1 MDLEVPRS
9 SRGGGTSHFNG
20 LAGQSELIASQKPD
34 WEAYGKQRRD
44 FSGAALRISSSSP
57 ATREDAAGTHA
68 TAELALFGSK
78 AAIRCSCS
86 DHCTT
91 FAPGRSWQSRCWRL
105 SLPGRLRWDAS
116 TNCMRAIGQGE
127 RALEAETNGLDAA
140 LTLIDEGLGFSEE
153 TSERFS
159 DPYLHRLR
167 GDILLKRDPANPA
180 PADVARARISNDCE
194 TRGDGRRTRRSLSAW
209 LASAQSASVR
219 RTPTHMSSGSA
230 RRSLHSLAHALADNS
245 RTSPTFAA
253 LPSTGCAR

>member
-9 SRGGGTSHFNG
+9 SRGGGTIDFNG
-20 LAGQSELIASQKPD
+20 LAGQIELIASQKPD

-78 AAIRCSCS
+78 AAIRCQLLRSVYHLRTWPLMAEQMLAAIS
-86 DHCTT
+86 AGPP
-91 FAPGRSWQSRCWRL
+91 APGRVHHW
-105 SLPGRLRWDAS
+105 
-116 TNCMRAIGQGE
+116 MRAIGQAE

-153 TSERFS
+153 TSERFPTRIFTAS
-159 DPYLHRLR
+159 AATSSWKP
-167 GDILLKRDPANPA
+167 DPANPV

-194 TRGDGRRTRRSLSAW
+194 TRGDGRRTRRSLSVW

>member
-1 MDLEVPRS
+1 MGS
-9 SRGGGTSHFNG
+9 SGGTFRGRAPHFIV
-20 LAGQSELIASQKPD
+20 LARYARGCGGHSCDGRTRSFRLQGRYPLQL
-34 WEAYGKQRRD
+34 
-44 FSGAALRISSSSP
+44 LRSVYHLRP
-57 ATREDAAGTHA
+57 WPLM
-68 TAELALFGSK
+68 AEQML
-78 AAIRCSCS
+78 AAISAGPP
-86 DHCTT
+86 
-91 FAPGRSWQSRCWRL
+91 APGRVHH
-105 SLPGRLRWDAS
+105 
-116 TNCMRAIGQGE
+116 CMRAIGQAE

-153 TSERFS
+153 TSERF

-194 TRGDGRRTRRSLSAW
+194 TRGDGRRTRRSLSVW
-209 LASAQSASVR
+209 LASAQSASVM

-245 RTSPTFAA
+245 RTSPTFAV

>member
-1 MDLEVPRS
+1 M
-9 SRGGGTSHFNG
+9 
-20 LAGQSELIASQKPD
+20 
-34 WEAYGKQRRD
+34 
-44 FSGAALRISSSSP
+44 
-57 ATREDAAGTHA
+57 
-68 TAELALFGSK
+68 AEQML
-78 AAIRCSCS
+78 AAISAGPP
-86 DHCTT
+86 
-91 FAPGRSWQSRCWRL
+91 APGRVHH
-105 SLPGRLRWDAS
+105 
-116 TNCMRAIGQGE
+116 CMRAIGQAE

-194 TRGDGRRTRRSLSAW
+194 TRGGGRRTRRSLSAW

-245 RTSPTFAA
+245 RTSPTFAV